1 MSKLYEVPQEFAAR
15 ARIRQDDYRRMYAE
29 SVSDS
34 AGFWGRMGR
43 RLDWIRPY
51 TQVRDVSYDAAD
63 FRIRWYHDGQL
74 NVAANCL
81 DRHLATRGDQ
91 AAIIW
96 EGDDPTQTETIT
108 YRELYHRVCRLANA
122 LRSLGVQKGDRVTI
136 YLPMIPEAAVAMLA
150 CARIGA
156 IHSVV
161 FGGFSP
167 DSLAGRIRAGREAH
181 GDAGSDVPPR
191 QVVSRGRGRAAR
203 LV

>member
-15 ARIRQDDYRRMYAE
+15 ARIRQDDYRQMYAE

-91 AAIIW
+91 AA
-96 EGDDPTQTETIT
+96 
-108 YRELYHRVCRLANA
+108 L
-122 LRSLGVQKGDRVTI
+122 SL
-136 YLPMIPEAAVAMLA
+136 
-150 CARIGA
+150 
-156 IHSVV
+156 
-161 FGGFSP
+161 
-167 DSLAGRIRAGREAH
+167 
-181 GDAGSDVPPR
+181 
-191 QVVSRGRGRAAR
+191 
-203 LV
+203 